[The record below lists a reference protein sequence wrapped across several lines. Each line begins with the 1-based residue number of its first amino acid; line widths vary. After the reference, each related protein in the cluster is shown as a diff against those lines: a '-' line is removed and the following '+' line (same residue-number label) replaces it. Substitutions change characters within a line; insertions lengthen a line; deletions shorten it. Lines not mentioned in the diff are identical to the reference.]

1 VERIQGVRFP
11 APGSRPEPN
20 IPLRD
25 SEDDYFDAKI
35 YDKDSRNLESK
46 DALFINSAK
55 APVLIEP
62 GKIEKKGSAN
72 RPVNVAVKSYDPTGL
87 RSTATA
93 TWAEMEKALALK
105 AQPNHLPRMEWEG
118 DLAEMSKRSEEKGL
132 PFLEG
137 RRQKWKSVPSTYNKM
152 KW

>member
-1 VERIQGVRFP
+1 MERIQGIRFP

-25 SEDDYFDAKI
+25 SEDDYFDAKV

-46 DALFINSAK
+46 DAMFINSAT
-55 APVLIEP
+55 APVLIES

-72 RPVNVAVKSYDPTGL
+72 RPVNVAVKSYDATGL
-87 RSTATA
+87 RSTPTA
-93 TWAEMEKALALK
+93 TWAEMDKALATK
-105 AQPNHLPRMEWEG
+105 AQPNHLSRMEWENE
-118 DLAEMSKRSEEKGL
+118 LAEMAKKAEERGL

-137 RRQKWKSVPSTYNKM
+137 RRQKWGSVPATYNKM